1 MLQGASCVS
10 LVSSSPAMAVSKGGW
25 VYRPRG
31 RKPAERWCDEGTPE
45 TGAGVGKHGYSV
57 GTPQLQRTPKSC
69 VEVPSDLGRVREA
82 ALQCCRRGK
91 EWEDGTEEC
100 EDSPWG
106 LRWRTKEWKA
116 EACWALSVKAEIWL
130 EGHSGSEGGFCMGWN
145 LGFDCEWWGSHG
157 ILSWGVT
164 EMSVYNHL
172 WLPWGQLGGA
182 RELGIRELGD

>member
-1 MLQGASCVS
+1 MS
-10 LVSSSPAMAVSKGGW
+10 LWFPAVPPWQSAREGGFTGPGVESPQKGGAMKA
-25 VYRPRG
+25 P
-31 RKPAERWCDEGTPE
+31 GTPE

-69 VEVPSDLGRVREA
+69 AEVPSDLGRVRQV

-100 EDSPWG
+100 GDDAPWG

-116 EACWALSVKAEIWL
+116 EACWALSVKAKIWL

-145 LGFDCEWWGSHG
+145 LGFDCEWWGSLG

-172 WLPWGQLGGA
+172 
-182 RELGIRELGD
+182 